1 MNLRTLFAC
10 AGAVPG
16 LVAACF
22 SYTAAAQAGAVLSPA
37 DHQDIARIEA
47 YLQSI
52 DTLQAAFLQTSSD
65 GRMAAGVLYLDR
77 PGRLRMDYAPPVQV
91 DVIATGTRLIY
102 HDKEPGQVWQ
112 VPLAATPAAV
122 LLDKH
127 PKLLGGAVT
136 VTHVE
141 HVGSALTV
149 KFVQTSYADA
159 GSLLLGLSTDPLVLR
174 RLVLTDAEG
183 TELIVSLM
191 DHQLGGTIDPELFR
205 FSDSDDAR
213 GSE

>member
-1 MNLRTLFAC
+1 MNLPSIFAC
-10 AGAVPG
+10 TGAIPG

-22 SYTAAAQAGAVLSPA
+22 SYTAAVEAGEPLSPA

-52 DTLQAAFLQTSSD
+52 DTLQADFLQISSD

-77 PGRLRMDYAPPVQV
+77 PGRLRMDYAPPVPV

-102 HDKEPGQVWQ
+102 HDKEQGQVWQ
-112 VPLAATPAAV
+112 VPLAATPATV

-149 KFVQTSYADA
+149 KIVQTSYAAA
-159 GSLLLGLSTDPLVLR
+159 GSLLLGFSTDPLMLR

-191 DHQLGGTIDPELFR
+191 GHQLGGTIDPELFR
-205 FSDSDDAR
+205 FSDSDDRR
-213 GSE
+213 GGE